1 MRGQVTKW
9 ALAAVLAFGAVGIA
23 QPDEASAYSD
33 NVERARAWLRERTS
47 DRQFRCLHVLW
58 ENESGWRV
66 RLYGPLTPWG
76 RAYGIPQALPGRK
89 MASKGDDWLTN
100 ATTQV
105 RWGLRY
111 IRDRYGKP
119 CAALA
124 FQDRNRWY

>member
-23 QPDEASAYSD
+23 QPDEASAYSA
-33 NVERARAWLRERTS
+33 NVLRARAWLKERTS

-58 ENESGWRV
+58 ENESNWRV
-66 RLYGPLTPWG
+66 GAGHPS
-76 RAYGIPQALPGRK
+76 RAYGIPQAYPGYK
-89 MASKGDDWLTN
+89 MGSAGSDWRTN

-111 IRDRYGKP
+111 IRNRFGRP

-124 FQDRNRWY
+124 FQNRNAWY